1 MQVLGSHRKQEEI
14 RGKFQ
19 QLSFN
24 PKAQVA
30 FYSENYLSL
39 KQQTQ

>member
-1 MQVLGSHRKQEEI
+1 MNLEQVKVNDMQVLGSHRKQEEF

-24 PKAQVA
+24 PKA
-30 FYSENYLSL
+30 
-39 KQQTQ
+39 

>member
-1 MQVLGSHRKQEEI
+1 MNLEQVKVNDMQVLRSHRKQEEF

-24 PKAQVA
+24 PKA
-30 FYSENYLSL
+30 
-39 KQQTQ
+39 

>member
-1 MQVLGSHRKQEEI
+1 MNLEQVKVNDMQVLESHRKQEEF

-24 PKAQVA
+24 PKA
-30 FYSENYLSL
+30 
-39 KQQTQ
+39 